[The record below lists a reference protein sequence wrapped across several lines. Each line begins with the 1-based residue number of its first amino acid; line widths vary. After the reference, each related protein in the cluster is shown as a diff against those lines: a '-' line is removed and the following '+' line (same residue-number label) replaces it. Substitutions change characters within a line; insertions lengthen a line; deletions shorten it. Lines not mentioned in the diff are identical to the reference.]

1 MLDRKYG
8 LDDIVEATRYVET
21 GQKVGNVVISVP
33 TINGRRHGH
42 RARLDRLVRCQ
53 ATRPS
58 VERYIDG
65 FNRSDHAQILS
76 CLADDIDWTVLRVLP
91 PARQGGL

>member
-1 MLDRKYG
+1 MSSNKA
-8 LDDIVEATRYVET
+8 I
-21 GQKVGNVVISVP
+21 
-33 TINGRRHGH
+33 
-42 RARLDRLVRCQ
+42 
-53 ATRPS
+53 

-76 CLADDIDWTVLRVLP
+76 CLADDIDWTVFGYFR